1 MSDAKLAAFFASDE
15 APSRDPGFRVA
26 MLAQREQKRFR
37 RQMAAAVGLG
47 AAGLV
52 ALGVL
57 QAAIPGVGAKEAW
70 MAFAALVTF
79 WGLARSRRLV

>member
-1 MSDAKLAAFFASDE
+1 
-15 APSRDPGFRVA
+15 
-26 MLAQREQKRFR
+26 
-37 RQMAAAVGLG
+37 MAAAVGLG